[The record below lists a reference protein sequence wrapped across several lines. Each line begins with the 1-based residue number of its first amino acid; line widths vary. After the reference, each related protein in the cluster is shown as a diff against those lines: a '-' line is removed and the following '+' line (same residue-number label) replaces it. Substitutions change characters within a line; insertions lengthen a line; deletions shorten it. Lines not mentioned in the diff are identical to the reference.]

1 MQVNTQ
7 SVSHLCTPLY
17 IAAENGHTEVVKLF
31 SGNKAEANASV
42 HTASV
47 TPVCVASE
55 KDQRVKP
62 PLTKKDKMNA
72 GGADMDTS
80 RHTASVMKPSLA
92 KKDKMNAGGA
102 DMDTSRHTASVMKPS
117 LAMPVYVASKK
128 ERVKLPLVK
137 KARLEKI
144 DIIFK
149 KMKKIRL
156 F

>member
-1 MQVNTQ
+1 MKLLLDNKADVNA
-7 SVSHLCTPLY
+7 SDHNGVTPLY

-47 TPVCVASE
+47 TPVRVASE

-80 RHTASVMKPSLA
+80 RHTASVMKP
-92 KKDKMNAGGA
+92 
-102 DMDTSRHTASVMKPS
+102 P

>member
-92 KKDKMNAGGA
+92 
-102 DMDTSRHTASVMKPS
+102 
-117 LAMPVYVASKK
+117 MPVYVASKK